1 MRSGSVYSLLK
12 SLGLNVLKLDGGYKD
27 YRRFVREKLEK
38 IKLPQSLVLFGLTG
52 SGKTEIIKKLSNG
65 LDLEGLA
72 QHRGSILGDIGLK
85 QNGQKKF
92 ESLLLKKIEEL
103 KDQKFIVIECE
114 SRKIGKV
121 EIPKNIFK
129 KIKQPWKAVLLDK
142 KLNERIKILKETYFK
157 EVKIIDVKNKLDLI
171 KKHLGKEKL
180 EKLNFLLDSE
190 KIDEF
195 IEEMLLNYYDG
206 HYERSFQKFDYVVK
220 SDGDFFE
227 LINDLMKNE
236 QYCILN

>member
-1 MRSGSVYSLLK
+1 M
-12 SLGLNVLKLDGGYKD
+12 
-27 YRRFVREKLEK
+27 FEKLEK

-129 KIKQPWKAVLLDK
+129 KIVIA
-142 KLNERIKILKETYFK
+142 KLYFLRFTQHK
-157 EVKIIDVKNKLDLI
+157 PAII
-171 KKHLGKEKL
+171 
-180 EKLNFLLDSE
+180 
-190 KIDEF
+190 
-195 IEEMLLNYYDG
+195 
-206 HYERSFQKFDYVVK
+206 
-220 SDGDFFE
+220 
-227 LINDLMKNE
+227 
-236 QYCILN
+236 